1 MADEEKK
8 NWLERAWDWR
18 KKNII
23 EPQYKYL
30 PEWVPKPDEAGREIV
45 DWAKDE
51 DKKGNWKDF
60 GRIFGNYLDWDRRM
74 IGAAPHTLP
83 RAFGFDYEFYNPF
96 KGLGSENYEGWGS
109 EGRDTLLPGLDVKA
123 DFEFYNPLKWRTD
136 DAPDTLLPGIDF
148 IPNKSMMGVGGADD
162 LWMGDLY
169 NKNLS
174 LANKDSAASKFLQQ
188 YDSEKAF
195 QGYINDSMTEK
206 DNKRIID
213 EIGKKLDWNTWRQ
226 KYKYNDPQDFVNLQT
241 KMYEQKIIDNYL
253 DPYMKGVGEKYKER
267 MLSEFGA
274 YDIQNKGYFKN
285 LGFTEPL
292 EISSRT
298 GEPYLVDKD
307 WVDDLYDD
315 DPKNDQNY
323 PDEFNFGMMDP
334 LYKAIFQREDPFKY
348 DQPEHYEHIAPN
360 IVAGLMTGLGTAR
373 TAQNLVSRAPDPV
386 RLGLGTLFPFWSQ
399 QGMRFPK
406 NWKMV
411 GGKELGPTTRSLAQV
426 GLLPL
431 ISEKHK
437 QKRLYPEE

>member
-1 MADEEKK
+1 MAEEEKK
-8 NWLERAWDWR
+8 KWYERAWDWR
-18 KKNII
+18 TKNIRDPI
-23 EPQYKYL
+23 RETKIGGGIGEVYDKTLGQYM
-30 PEWVPKPDEAGREIV
+30 PGREGLESFQ
-45 DWAKDE
+45 DMWKHRDE
-51 DKKGNWKDF
+51 RKNWKDA
-60 GRIFGNYLDWDRRM
+60 GRILGNYLDWEKD
-74 IGAAPHTLP
+74 ILGGTLRSIP
-83 RAFGFDYEFYNPF
+83 RYFGYDMEFYNPMKHSAV
-96 KGLGSENYEGWGS
+96 KGGD
-109 EGRDTLLPGLDVKA
+109 RKTII
-123 DFEFYNPLKWRTD
+123 
-136 DAPDTLLPGIDF
+136 PGIDF
-148 IPNKSMMGVGGADD
+148 KGKDESRAGVGALGYTGSA
-162 LWMGDLY
+162 LSEFINPGGY
-169 NKNLS
+169 ENTLS
-174 LANKDSAASKFLQQ
+174 LANPKSVASKFLNQ
-188 YDSEKAF
+188 YDSIEAF
-195 QGYINDSMTEK
+195 QGYINDNMTEK
-206 DNKRIID
+206 DNKKIIG

-298 GEPYLVDKD
+298 GEPFLVDKD

-334 LYKAIFQREDPFKY
+334 LYEALFQREDPFKY

-360 IVAGLMTGLGTAR
+360 IVAGLTTGFGTAR
-373 TAQNLVSRAPDPV
+373 TAQNLVSRAPAPV